1 MAAPALVQIRHGY
14 RAQSQGLSFA
24 VETDAGEWILTVR
37 NRDGATAYRAER
49 SNRRAAESLALDFA
63 AFQGVYEPLHWQ
75 EYW

>member
-37 NRDGATAYRAER
+37 NHDGATAYRVAPDGETP
-49 SNRRAAESLALDFA
+49 LDA
-63 AFQGVYEPLHWQ
+63 RLLQ
-75 EYW
+75 

>member
-14 RAQSQGLSFA
+14 RAQSHGLSFA
-24 VETDAGEWILTVR
+24 VETDAGEWVLTVR
-37 NRDGATAYRAER
+37 NGGGATEYRAQR

-63 AFQGVYEPLHWQ
+63 AFQGVDEPLNWQ